1 MNKEFEKRHG
11 QALEVLSFL
20 SERAVEEKETLVF
33 LGGSAIQAI
42 LKQPRRLSIDL
53 DIYYSGDTKPLLS
66 SLETDFKVEVRRTR
80 SELFSF
86 YNVTKGNVLVKVDVT
101 KFPLATEG
109 SKPYEQRRLS
119 ANKTGFTVYTATP
132 DYLLASK
139 FSSLAYGTTGR
150 KEFEPVSFLKDAY
163 DANCLINEFG
173 MPATTRKCIEE
184 INNVQNKLRKTN
196 YAFQQVVESAAQNL
210 LKPVTDSGAKP
221 TVPKSALEIFNGYLL
236 GEQLRKPA
244 LYAIAARTAAYL
256 KILETSGDYSKGTG
270 ELEKLVRESRADKT
284 LVSSVEKR
292 LTSRGLSPERMH
304 ELRVI
309 APEALLYLSAC
320 YQDASLKDGLPKHL
334 KKGTTDGL

>member
-20 SERAVEEKETLVF
+20 SERAREEKETLVF

-53 DIYYSGDTKPLLS
+53 DIYYSGETKPLIS
-66 SLETDFKVEVRRTR
+66 SLEHDFKVEVRRTR

-86 YNVTKGNVLVKVDVT
+86 YNVTKDNVLVKVDVT
-101 KFPLATEG
+101 KFPLAAEG

-119 ANKTGFTVYTATP
+119 ANKMDFAVYTATP

-150 KEFEPVSFLKDAY
+150 AEFEPVSFLKDAY
-163 DANCLINEFG
+163 DANCLMDEFG
-173 MPATTRKCIEE
+173 MPAATRKYFEE
-184 INNVQNKLRKTN
+184 ITGVQNKLRKTS
-196 YAFQQVVESAAQNL
+196 YALQQVVESALQNL
-210 LKPVTDSGAKP
+210 LKPVTATEVKP
-221 TVPKSALEIFNGYLL
+221 TVSKSALEIFNGYLL
-236 GEQLRKPA
+236 GEQIRKPA
-244 LYAIAARTAAYL
+244 LYAIAARTAACV
-256 KILETSGDYSKGTG
+256 KILESSGDCSKEAG
-270 ELEKLVRESRADKT
+270 ELEKFVRESRADKT
-284 LVSSVEKR
+284 LVSSVEKT

-309 APEALLYLSAC
+309 APEALLYLSTC
-320 YQDASLKDGLPKHL
+320 HQDAGLKDGLPKHL
-334 KKGTTDGL
+334 K